1 MHALLA
7 VRLLNAPKHHGF
19 MALNDRVIQVYT
31 LAIEGNSELY
41 PGYGDTPVQN
51 DTVVKEAAQRM
62 RKLMDGWAIRI
73 KVQLPE

>member
-7 VRLLNAPKHHGF
+7 ERLLNAPKHHGL
-19 MALNDRVIQVYT
+19 MVLNDRVIQVYT
-31 LAIEGNSELY
+31 LAVEGDCELHQ
-41 PGYGDTPVQN
+41 GYGDTQVQN
-51 DTVVKEAAQRM
+51 DTVVKKAAQRM